1 MHFIVFTMTICWLNV
16 MIFCTAA
23 WSKLAYHVNC
33 EYDFSKWHLLF
44 YAWYF
49 EFHANLKKRNW
60 LALFCMR
67 PIGVSMH
74 TFSLL
79 LYWYQNLSTY
89 ILYIFIWLTEV
100 AGEGGP
106 DLAPQKFLLS
116 QKFRHLMR
124 CKKYLEKIFLSCLVS
139 EIQLF
144 VYIFG

>member
-1 MHFIVFTMTICWLNV
+1 MFV
-16 MIFCTAA
+16 CTSYLHNMLTQCDDFLHCSGA

-67 PIGVSMH
+67 PIGVSTH

-79 LYWYQNLSTY
+79 LYWYQNLSRY
-89 ILYIFIWLTEV
+89 ILNIFCMIKTLLWR
-100 AGEGGP
+100 
-106 DLAPQKFLLS
+106 QKYFITLFIFRAINQNILS
-116 QKFRHLMR
+116 NNNIYWDYNQH
-124 CKKYLEKIFLSCLVS
+124 
-139 EIQLF
+139 
-144 VYIFG
+144 